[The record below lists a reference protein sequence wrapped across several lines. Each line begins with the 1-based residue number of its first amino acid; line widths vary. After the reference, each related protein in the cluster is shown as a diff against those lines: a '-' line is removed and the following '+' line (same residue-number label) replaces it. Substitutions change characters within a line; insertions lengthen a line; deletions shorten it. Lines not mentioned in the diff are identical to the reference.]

1 MQRRF
6 QRRRAGGDFEI
17 RARTAAN
24 QEKSRL
30 MPGMIRMGEGFHGQR
45 LTSFVPAAKP
55 SRLLRCAWLA
65 SVTGPHVKDPADM
78 QALDPGARRA
88 ILEAVDELRAESISM
103 LSRLVRCPS
112 TLGNEASALN
122 EMARIYEGLGL
133 TPQRIPTV
141 PAALEGHPG
150 FSPPLISYEGRDNV
164 VAVFTPRE
172 AKGKSLTLQGHVDV
186 VPEGAADMWETPP
199 YEPAIRDGRM
209 YGRGA
214 GDMKAGIISYITAF
228 RALKRAGL
236 QPAAQVQMHSVIEEE
251 CTGNGAL
258 AAMLALPRTDAVIIP
273 EPGPGLPA
281 MYSAEV
287 GVIWAWVT
295 VSGRPAHVRDMQAGV
310 NAIEAASTIAAHFKE
325 YESQM
330 NRAENIHASFHG
342 VNHPVNV
349 NLGTIE
355 GGEWN
360 SSVPTRAR
368 IGLRVG
374 VMMGNSAVAV
384 KADIE
389 RLVAKAAQDEKLRGA
404 KVKLEFKGF
413 MAEPCIFD
421 MQAPIVKLAKR
432 HFTDVSGGALR
443 DYPSAG
449 LTDGRH
455 FVLHQS
461 TPVACFGPDAQDIHG
476 IDESVGLDSM
486 HDITRTIA
494 LTMAEW
500 CGVEKA
506 L

>member
-1 MQRRF
+1 
-6 QRRRAGGDFEI
+6 
-17 RARTAAN
+17 
-24 QEKSRL
+24 
-30 MPGMIRMGEGFHGQR
+30 
-45 LTSFVPAAKP
+45 
-55 SRLLRCAWLA
+55 
-65 SVTGPHVKDPADM
+65 M

-88 ILEAVDELRAESISM
+88 ILDAVDELQAESIAM
-103 LSRLVRCPS
+103 LTRLVRCPS
-112 TLGNEASALN
+112 TIGNEASALN
-122 EMARIYEGLGL
+122 EMARIYEGFGL

-141 PAALEGHPG
+141 PSALEGHPG

-164 VAVFTPRE
+164 VAVFTPRD
-172 AKGKSLTLQGHVDV
+172 AKGRSLTLQGHVDV

-199 YEPAIRDGRM
+199 YEPSIRNGRM

-214 GDMKAGIISYITAF
+214 GDMKAGIISYVTAF

-236 QPAAQVQMHSVIEEE
+236 QPAAQVQMQSVIEEE

-258 AAMLALPRTDAVIIP
+258 AAMLALPPTDAVIIP

-287 GVIWAWVT
+287 GVVWAWVT

-325 YESQM
+325 YEAQM
-330 NRAENIHASFHG
+330 NRAEHIHPSFHG

-374 VMMGNSAVAV
+374 VMMGNSAAAV

-389 RLVAKAAQDEKLRGA
+389 RLVARAAQDEKLRGA
-404 KVKLEFKGF
+404 KIKLEFKGF
-413 MAEPCIFD
+413 MAEPCVFD
-421 MQAPIVKLAKR
+421 MQAPIVRMAKR

-455 FVLHQS
+455 FVLHQGV
-461 TPVACFGPDAQDIHG
+461 PVACFGPDAENIHG
-476 IDESVGLDSM
+476 IDESVGLQSM

-500 CGVEKA
+500 CGVERA
-506 L
+506 S